1 MTAAPDLVIVG
12 GGVAGLTAALAAAAR
27 GMRVTVIDQSRSGAA
42 SRASAGMLAP
52 SIAGL
57 PDTLRPL
64 ALEARDT
71 FPGFLAMLR
80 DRTDMEVP
88 LDRNGILEL
97 AASEADL
104 EQRAGRAGHNAER
117 LDREALG
124 ALEPALASHPGA
136 ILHREDGAVD
146 PLRLMAALD
155 VAVARQA
162 RITRLTD
169 EVASFDARGNLP
181 AFRSRGGTRY
191 ASRRLLLAGGAWAGA
206 LPGLPRAIPVR
217 PVRGQLVRLE
227 GLPVRHVVHMTD
239 GYLIPRAGM
248 LIVGA
253 TSEETGYDA
262 GTTPRGLATL
272 RAIATRAVPVLGHA
286 PLAEH
291 WAGLRP
297 ITPDGLPILG
307 LDPTVRSLAYACG
320 YSRNGILL
328 APWAAERLAVVL
340 AGGLPAPALAPFA
353 VERFSSP
360 TT

>member
-1 MTAAPDLVIVG
+1 MTSAPDLVIVG
-12 GGVAGLTAALAAAAR
+12 GGVAGLTTALAAAAR
-27 GMRVTVIDQSRSGAA
+27 GMRVTVIDQPRAGAA

-57 PDTLRPL
+57 PDTVRPS
-64 ALEARDT
+64 ALEARDA
-71 FPGFLAMLR
+71 FPGFLAGLL
-80 DRTDMEVP
+80 DRTGMEVP

-97 AASEADL
+97 ATSEADL
-104 EQRAGRAGHNAER
+104 EQRAGRAGPEAER
-117 LDREALG
+117 LDRETLS
-124 ALEPALASHPGA
+124 ALEPALASHTGA
-136 ILHREDGAVD
+136 VLHRGDGAVD

-155 VAVARQA
+155 VAVARHPRVA
-162 RITRLTD
+162 RLTD

-217 PVRGQLVRLE
+217 PVRGQLARLE
-227 GLPVRHVVHMTD
+227 GLPIRHVVHMAD

-253 TSEETGYDA
+253 TSEETGFDV
-262 GTTPRGLATL
+262 GTTPRGLTAL

-297 ITPDGLPILG
+297 MTPDGLPILG
-307 LDPTVRSLAYACG
+307 RDPAVRALAYACG

-328 APWAAERLAVVL
+328 APWAAERLATLL
-340 AGGLPAPALAPFA
+340 AGDSPVPALAPFSL
-353 VERFSSP
+353 ERFSP
-360 TT
+360 PAA

>member
-1 MTAAPDLVIVG
+1 
-12 GGVAGLTAALAAAAR
+12 
-27 GMRVTVIDQSRSGAA
+27 MRVTVIDQARAGAA

-57 PDTLRPL
+57 PEAIRPS
-64 ALEARDT
+64 ALDARDA
-71 FPGFLAMLR
+71 FPGFLATLL
-80 DRTDMEVP
+80 DRTDLEVP

-97 AASEADL
+97 ATSEADL
-104 EQRAGRAGHNAER
+104 EQRVGRAGPDAER
-117 LDREALG
+117 LDRHALG

-136 ILHREDGAVD
+136 VLHRDDGAVD
-146 PLRLMAALD
+146 PVRLMAALD
-155 VAVARQA
+155 VAVARQP
-162 RITRLTD
+162 RVTRLTD

-206 LPGLPRAIPVR
+206 LPGLPRSIPVR
-217 PVRGQLVRLE
+217 PVRGQLARLE
-227 GLPVRHVVHMTD
+227 GLPVRHVVHMAD

-253 TSEETGYDA
+253 TSEETGFDA

-297 ITPDGLPILG
+297 VTPDGLPILG
-307 LDPTVRSLAYACG
+307 LDPTVPALAYACG

-328 APWAAERLAVVL
+328 APWAAEKLAAVL
-340 AGGLPAPALAPFA
+340 AGSQSVPALAPFA
-353 VERFSSP
+353 VERFSRP
-360 TT
+360 AE